1 MYKQACRSLEGLLQ
15 LINKGSMKDISGL
28 PGIGK
33 KSLQHILNLRSNS
46 DGITLRNMLAI
57 PGIGSGTLR
66 KITGNEHVV
75 NVVQFCKY
83 YQDNFEG
90 MKV

>member
-1 MYKQACRSLEGLLQ
+1 MYKQTCRNLEGLLQ
-15 LINKGSMKDISGL
+15 LINKGSVKDISGL
-28 PGIGK
+28 PGVGK
-33 KSLQHILNLRSNS
+33 KSLQHILNLKSEN
-46 DGITLRNMLAI
+46 ITLRNVLAI

-83 YQDNFEG
+83 FQDNFEG
-90 MKV
+90 IKV